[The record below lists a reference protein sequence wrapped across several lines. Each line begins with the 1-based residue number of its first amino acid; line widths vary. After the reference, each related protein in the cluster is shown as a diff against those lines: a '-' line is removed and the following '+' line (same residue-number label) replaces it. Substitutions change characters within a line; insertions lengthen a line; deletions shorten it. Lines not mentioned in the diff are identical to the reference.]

1 MEKEGIPKLDVEEP
15 VDDGGGGTEGTDE
28 ETQHVDATPVASETE
43 EGDVQQT
50 DTSDEPV
57 VQDSSAAEDE
67 GEAELAD
74 ENSKA
79 MEEDGVTTN
88 SEVEETPTGKGG
100 DDEEHDFVEVE
111 GQQQQEEEMDVDEQV
126 GEEEE
131 VAETAPDEVEEGTV
145 AEDDE
150 VEEEEEGIDETE
162 NPGEEE
168 DTPTAAAPG
177 TGVMTRKRTIS
188 HSSAD
193 DEPRRKVGRSAPAV
207 GGQSESGSKH
217 DKYCWVCHKEG
228 VQVNCKLC
236 PRSYHV
242 KCMSMDY
249 PNHPNAKISQGDSTC
264 PCPECVVVMNAET
277 IEFRSD
283 AMKQLSIEQLM
294 SLLKNICLRMRQTP
308 GSDPFVQPVDPND
321 AEDYFD
327 YIVYPMDIETL
338 EKNIKKRQYGS
349 TEAFLADAQ
358 WLVHNSIVFN
368 SASSQY
374 TVAAKRLLKVCKQE
388 LTEIETCPE
397 CYTNAHEKPEHWFVE
412 ACKRPH
418 ILVWAKLKGFPFW
431 PAKAMKIKENDVDVR
446 FFGQHDRAW
455 VSMKDCFLYSEEM
468 PVAPPKKNSPLLT
481 AIEELTAHV
490 DKLKEV
496 HGPIT
501 FATVKTPIG
510 PQLSTEQIRR
520 MLPEYNPPEPP
531 NQKVSNQNA
540 SKANNNNNKVPA
552 LKGKS
557 PMTIRISS
565 LKTNPTIVNNT
576 ALDSSEGRVTRL
588 TRKSS
593 ALSTS
598 NVSES
603 EASAEEQAEV
613 KHDEKS
619 TENVSDASKNVPEKK
634 ETEEDT
640 PASVPKGSE
649 ILANALGVRRS
660 TRGSSRSSESTTS
673 NTTTTV
679 ATNPAESTNSVTT
692 LEKRLTR
699 GSLKT
704 ADTLNDSG
712 NDGETVSDEQPPD
725 SVLEA
730 MGLSKK
736 TKESQATQS
745 RHVGGV
751 VIKGEPH
758 DMNDDE
764 DMEDSTAVARTT
776 NKSTHSLVEQ
786 ISAHTNV
793 KPGYRFNLSKD
804 ISISA
809 VEGGDHDEHES
820 MGGGNTVQSSNAFG
834 MANVRP
840 RRAMPTTAP
849 SARGVPQGIPLAGV
863 GVGATRPRI
872 ALNSS
877 GNVNGVPGQQRTFT
891 GQQLRQMV
899 RNARPQ
905 QILNPR
911 TGVRITAGNAT
922 RPVTM
927 LTVRGQQQQNVQKS
941 SKDHQVVVDSSSLR
955 IEGQT
960 VNQVQGPI
968 TLPGGTITVTPL
980 TSIIAGVPITTYGTG
995 GDGVNG
1001 AQSGQV
1007 AVALKTTSS
1016 SLGNNIGIINVQQQ
1030 QSGGTTIVNNA
1041 VTSGGKTV
1049 KTIQPAITSAQQRRN
1064 LMVSIPPSVNMHL
1077 QNLTKTMGDLVKS
1090 TVEQIAIEIV
1100 EFCNST
1106 QGKAEANRLQ
1116 LEVERLQTKLKQ
1128 EVTDVK
1134 HNNDI
1139 AMRELRM
1146 TMENDKKRALA
1157 EMKRQLELEKQKAV
1171 EETKKKQ
1178 WCANCGREALF
1189 YCCWNTSYCG
1199 YPCQEEH
1206 WPTHMSSC
1214 SQSSGNSR

>member
-1 MEKEGIPKLDVEEP
+1 MEKEGIPKLNVEQS
-15 VDDGGGGTEGTDE
+15 VDDGGGGTKGTDE

-43 EGDVQQT
+43 EAEVQQT
-50 DTSDEPV
+50 DMSDKPV

-67 GEAELAD
+67 GEEELAD

-79 MEEDGVTTN
+79 MEEDGVTKY
-88 SEVEETPTGKGG
+88 SEMKETPTGKGG
-100 DDEEHDFVEVE
+100 GDQDHDFVEVE
-111 GQQQQEEEMDVDEQV
+111 GQQQQEEEMDVDDQV

-131 VAETAPDEVEEGTV
+131 KEGGTV

-150 VEEEEEGIDETE
+150 VEEEEEGLDETE

-193 DEPRRKVGRSAPAV
+193 DEPKRKVSWSAPAI

-249 PNHPNAKISQGDSTC
+249 PNHPNEKISQEHSTC

-294 SLLKNICLRMRQTP
+294 SLLKNICLQMRQTP
-308 GSDPFVQPVDPND
+308 GSDPFLEPVNPNH

-327 YIVYPMDIETL
+327 YILYPMDIETL
-338 EKNIKKRQYGS
+338 EKNIKKRHYGS

-374 TVAAKRLLKVCKQE
+374 TIAAKRLLKVCKEE
-388 LTEIETCPE
+388 LSEIETCPE
-397 CYTNAHEKPEHWFVE
+397 CYTNAHGKPEHWFVE

-431 PAKAMKIKENDVDVR
+431 PAKAMKIKENDVNVQ
-446 FFGQHDRAW
+446 FFGQHEKVW
-455 VSMKDCFLYSEEM
+455 VPVKDCFLYSEEM
-468 PVAPPKKNSPLLT
+468 PVAPPKKISPLLT

-496 HGPIT
+496 HGPVT
-501 FATVKTPIG
+501 FATVKTPFG
-510 PQLSTEQIRR
+510 PQLTTEQIRR
-520 MLPEYNPPEPP
+520 MLPQYNPPEES

-540 SKANNNNNKVPA
+540 SKANNNNNKVPV

-593 ALSTS
+593 VLSTS

-613 KHDEKS
+613 KNDEKS
-619 TENVSDASKNVPEKK
+619 TENVSDASKNVPEKM

-649 ILANALGVRRS
+649 ILANPLGVRRS
-660 TRGSSRSSESTTS
+660 TTGSSRSSESTTS

-679 ATNPAESTNSVTT
+679 STNPAESTSSVTL
-692 LEKRLTR
+692 LEKRLKR
-699 GSLKT
+699 GSFKIT
-704 ADTLNDSG
+704 DKLNDSG
-712 NDGETVSDEQPPD
+712 NDGEAVSDEQPPD

-730 MGLSKK
+730 MGLFRKI
-736 TKESQATQS
+736 KESQATKS
-745 RHVGGV
+745 RHVRGV
-751 VIKGEPH
+751 VIKREPH

-764 DMEDSTAVARTT
+764 DMEDALARTT
-776 NKSTHSLVEQ
+776 NKSTHSLVEW
-786 ISAHTNV
+786 ISAHTIV

-820 MGGGNTVQSSNAFG
+820 MGGGNTGQSSNAFG
-834 MANVRP
+834 MANARP

-849 SARGVPQGIPLAGV
+849 STRAVPQGIPLAGV
-863 GVGATRPRI
+863 GVGATRLHV
-872 ALNSS
+872 ALNPA
-877 GNVNGVPGQQRTFT
+877 GNVNGEPGQQRTFT
-891 GQQLRQMV
+891 GQQLQQMV
-899 RNARPQ
+899 RNGRPLQ
-905 QILNPR
+905 VLNPG
-911 TGVRITAGNAT
+911 TGVGITAGNAT

-927 LTVRGQQQQNVQKS
+927 LTVREEKQQMQMS
-941 SKDHQVVVDSSSLR
+941 CKDHQVIVDSASPR
-955 IEGQT
+955 IEGKR
-960 VNQVQGPI
+960 VNPVQGQI
-968 TLPGGTITVTPL
+968 TLAGGAITLTPL
-980 TSIIAGVPITTYGTG
+980 TCITAVVPITTFGSG
-995 GDGVNG
+995 GDGVNR

-1007 AVALKTTSS
+1007 GVALKTATL
-1016 SLGNNIGIINVQQQ
+1016 SLGNNIEVIQRQ

-1041 VTSGGKTV
+1041 VTPDGKSV
-1049 KTIQPAITSAQQRRN
+1049 KAIEPAIIPVRQRRN
-1064 LMVSIPPSVNMHL
+1064 RLVSMPPSVNMHL
-1077 QNLTKTMGDLVKS
+1077 QNLRKTIGELVKS
-1090 TVEQIAIEIV
+1090 TSEQIVLDVV
-1100 EFCNST
+1100 EFSNSNKW
-1106 QGKAEANRLQ
+1106 KAEAHRLQ
-1116 LEVERLQTKLKQ
+1116 LESERLQTKLKQ

-1139 AMRELRM
+1139 SMRELRM
-1146 TMENDKKRALA
+1146 TMGNDKKWALA
-1157 EMKRQLELEKQKAV
+1157 QMKWQLELETRKAV
-1171 EETKKKQ
+1171 EEAKTKQ
-1178 WCANCGREALF
+1178 WCSNCGNEALF

-1199 YPCQEEH
+1199 PQCQEEH
-1206 WPTHMSSC
+1206 WSVHMSSC
-1214 SQSSGNSR
+1214 SHGFGLDNPK

>member
-1 MEKEGIPKLDVEEP
+1 MEKEGLPKLDVEEP
-15 VDDGGGGTEGTDE
+15 LDDGGGGVEGGSDE
-28 ETQHVDATPVASETE
+28 ETQGVEASNPVASETE
-43 EGDVQQT
+43 EAEVQHT
-50 DTSDEPV
+50 DTSDDPV
-57 VQDSSAAEDE
+57 IQESSAAEE
-67 GEAELAD
+67 GELPD
-74 ENSKA
+74 DSSKVL
-79 MEEDGVTTN
+79 EEDGVTTN
-88 SEVEETPTGKGG
+88 SELEETPTGKEG
-100 DDEEHDFVEVE
+100 DDGEEEEHDVVEVE

-126 GEEEE
+126 EEEE
-131 VAETAPDEVEEGTV
+131 EEESTELVQEETEEGTV
-145 AEDDE
+145 AEDEE
-150 VEEEEEGIDETE
+150 VEEEEEEEAHDDLE
-162 NPGEEE
+162 NSGEGE
-168 DTPTAAAPG
+168 DAPTVASTP
-177 TGVMTRKRTIS
+177 GVMTRKRTIS

-193 DEPRRKVGRSAPAV
+193 DEPRRKVGRSAPAAA
-207 GGQSESGSKH
+207 GGQSDSSSKH

-228 VQVNCKLC
+228 IQVNCKLC
-236 PRSYHV
+236 PRSYHA

-277 IEFRSD
+277 VEHRSD
-283 AMKQLSIEQLM
+283 AMKQISIEQLM

-308 GSDPFVQPVDPND
+308 GSDPFVQPVDPNE

-327 YIVYPMDIETL
+327 YIIYPMDIETL

-388 LTEIETCPE
+388 LAEIETCPE

-490 DKLKEV
+490 DKLKEL
-496 HGPIT
+496 HGPIQ

-510 PQLSTEQIRR
+510 PQLSVEQIRR
-520 MLPEYNPPEPP
+520 MLPEYNPPEQP
-531 NQKVSNQNA
+531 NQKSSNQSA
-540 SKANNNNNKVPA
+540 SKPNNNNNTKAPA
-552 LKGKS
+552 AKGK
-557 PMTIRISS
+557 
-565 LKTNPTIVNNT
+565 
-576 ALDSSEGRVTRL
+576 VTRL

-603 EASAEEQAEV
+603 EASAEEQVEAKQEEEEKVAE
-613 KHDEKS
+613 
-619 TENVSDASKNVPEKK
+619 TASDSSKNVPEKK

-640 PASVPKGSE
+640 AASVPKGSE

-673 NTTTTV
+673 NTATAV
-679 ATNPAESTNSVTT
+679 AVASNPTESPNSAATT

-712 NDGETVSDEQPPD
+712 NDGETASDEQPPD

-736 TKESQATQS
+736 TKESQAGPNRQ
-745 RHVGGV
+745 V
-751 VIKGEPH
+751 VIKGEPPEIIN
-758 DMNDDE
+758 DDDE
-764 DMEDSTAVARTT
+764 DMEDAAAIAARAN

-809 VEGGDHDEHES
+809 VDGGDHDEHET
-820 MGGGNTVQSSNAFG
+820 MGGGGTGQNNSSGAFG
-834 MANVRP
+834 MNNMRP
-840 RRAMPTTAP
+840 RRLMPTTAP
-849 SARGVPQGIPLAGV
+849 SGRGVPQGIPLAGV
-863 GVGATRPRI
+863 GVGATRPRV
-872 ALNSS
+872 ALNPA
-877 GNVNGVPGQQRTFT
+877 GNVNGGPGQQRTFT

-927 LTVRGQQQQNVQKS
+927 MSVRGQQQQNVQKS
-941 SKDHQVVVDSSSLR
+941 GKDHQVVVDSSSLR

-980 TSIIAGVPITTYGTG
+980 TSIIAGVPITTYGSG

-1016 SLGNNIGIINVQQQ
+1016 SLANNIGIINVQQQ

-1090 TVEQIAIEIV
+1090 TVEQIALEIV

-1106 QGKAEANRLQ
+1106 QGKAESSRLQ
-1116 LEVERLQTKLKQ
+1116 LEVDRLQTKLKQ

-1146 TMENDKKRALA
+1146 TMENDKKRAMA

-1206 WPTHMSSC
+1206 WPTHMTSC
-1214 SQSSGNSR
+1214 SQSSANSR